1 MSIWRPRLRAIF
13 IDFGSFPGHTVVNR
27 CLNVPMIFRPGPPS
41 KGEKGCNVNGFGR
54 DFYFCRFVYRFGVK
68 NSQTSM
74 VLEKMGIKSLYLE
87 RVNGLIKTDI
97 LTSKVLSE
105 GLKKIVKLEGVDEK
119 KEPFE
124 KTKKI
129 TKGVTVALSSEAKQ
143 KIIKSL

>member
-1 MSIWRPRLRAIF
+1 
-13 IDFGSFPGHTVVNR
+13 
-27 CLNVPMIFRPGPPS
+27 
-41 KGEKGCNVNGFGR
+41 
-54 DFYFCRFVYRFGVK
+54 
-68 NSQTSM
+68 M

-87 RVNGLIKTDI
+87 RVNGLIKTDV

>member
-1 MSIWRPRLRAIF
+1 
-13 IDFGSFPGHTVVNR
+13 
-27 CLNVPMIFRPGPPS
+27 
-41 KGEKGCNVNGFGR
+41 
-54 DFYFCRFVYRFGVK
+54 
-68 NSQTSM
+68 M

-97 LTSKVLSE
+97 LTSKVLAG
-105 GLKKIVKLEGVDEK
+105 GLKKIVKLEGLDEK

-143 KIIKSL
+143 KIIKSLKHSHSKPIS

>member
-1 MSIWRPRLRAIF
+1 
-13 IDFGSFPGHTVVNR
+13 
-27 CLNVPMIFRPGPPS
+27 
-41 KGEKGCNVNGFGR
+41 
-54 DFYFCRFVYRFGVK
+54 
-68 NSQTSM
+68 M
-74 VLEKMGIKSLYLE
+74 VLEKMGIKSLFLE

-119 KEPFE
+119 KESFE

-143 KIIKSL
+143 KVIKSI

>member
-1 MSIWRPRLRAIF
+1 
-13 IDFGSFPGHTVVNR
+13 
-27 CLNVPMIFRPGPPS
+27 
-41 KGEKGCNVNGFGR
+41 
-54 DFYFCRFVYRFGVK
+54 
-68 NSQTSM
+68 M
-74 VLEKMGIKSLYLE
+74 VLEKMGIKSLFLE

-105 GLKKIVKLEGVDEK
+105 GLKKIVKLEGVNEK

>member
-1 MSIWRPRLRAIF
+1 
-13 IDFGSFPGHTVVNR
+13 
-27 CLNVPMIFRPGPPS
+27 
-41 KGEKGCNVNGFGR
+41 
-54 DFYFCRFVYRFGVK
+54 
-68 NSQTSM
+68 M

-129 TKGVTVALSSEAKQ
+129 TEGVTVALSSEAKQ

>member
-1 MSIWRPRLRAIF
+1 
-13 IDFGSFPGHTVVNR
+13 
-27 CLNVPMIFRPGPPS
+27 
-41 KGEKGCNVNGFGR
+41 
-54 DFYFCRFVYRFGVK
+54 
-68 NSQTSM
+68 M

-105 GLKKIVKLEGVDEK
+105 GLKKVVKLEGVDEK

>member
-1 MSIWRPRLRAIF
+1 
-13 IDFGSFPGHTVVNR
+13 
-27 CLNVPMIFRPGPPS
+27 
-41 KGEKGCNVNGFGR
+41 
-54 DFYFCRFVYRFGVK
+54 
-68 NSQTSM
+68 M
-74 VLEKMGIKSLYLE
+74 VSEKMGIKSLYLE

-124 KTKKI
+124 KTKNI

-143 KIIKSL
+143 KIVKSL

>member
-1 MSIWRPRLRAIF
+1 
-13 IDFGSFPGHTVVNR
+13 
-27 CLNVPMIFRPGPPS
+27 
-41 KGEKGCNVNGFGR
+41 
-54 DFYFCRFVYRFGVK
+54 
-68 NSQTSM
+68 M

-105 GLKKIVKLEGVDEK
+105 GLKKIIKLEGVDEK